1 MIKQI
6 LTYCFVLTASFIY
19 SQEVNISF
27 TFTDEASD
35 FTLDTVAVSIYD
47 SSNKS
52 LFNRSIIKGE
62 TVGIEPT
69 SDLKI
74 RVNVTAAYY
83 QQLDTLIDLNPFR
96 NLIKRGKLIPLNLVL
111 KYDGQVTG
119 NVEIYGYYEPEVAFS
134 SERIS
139 VSDYVVYGEDSL
151 LILAYPKR
159 LGVSNE
165 LLWYVRDTVVSRREG
180 GPSAKRLIRDYRNRV
195 YLRFEDKDYFI
206 EDFDNLD
213 LVLVDRAQLKTYVQ
227 PILDTLDN
235 KGMFF
240 TNYNELYPAYD
251 YYQIDLSDTTESVL
265 HHIEDKE
272 MMEHYRAEY
281 KWADVR
287 TKLWAW
293 EMEDETGIDR
303 QTWVG
308 ANVFTRSIYYEK
320 PYGNFFL
327 KDSIAY
333 VFDFYQDHLF
343 KYNGESK
350 ILIDS
355 VAISFHKDGRK
366 PKWTKKLIQDPVT
379 KKAYTYFDD
388 AGYTDVYE
396 IDLASGKL
404 LDKYTLFNRYVEN
417 IQVYNNEI
425 YYIYRPFES
434 MQKKYLYKE
443 DLNDKDRN
451 LKGQNRFNK

>member
-1 MIKQI
+1 M
-6 LTYCFVLTASFIY
+6 ASFVF
-19 SQEVNISF
+19 SQEAKLSF
-27 TFTDEASD
+27 TFTDLNSE
-35 FTLDTVAVSIYD
+35 FTLDSVELSVYDTRNKLLLETTVLLG
-47 SSNKS
+47 S
-52 LFNRSIIKGE
+52 LEVINLPE
-62 TVGIEPT
+62 N
-69 SDLKI
+69 LKI
-74 RVNVTAAYY
+74 RIKVTAPYY
-83 QQLDTLIDLNPFR
+83 QKLDTLIDLRPYN
-96 NLIKRGKLIPLNLVL
+96 NLIKREKLISLNLSL

-119 NVEIYGYYEPEVAFS
+119 NVEVYGNYEPEVAFS

-139 VSDYVVYGEDSL
+139 VSDFLVYGRDSIL
-151 LILAYPKR
+151 LLAYPKR
-159 LGVSNE
+159 LGLSNE
-165 LLWYVRDTVVSRREG
+165 LIWYVGDTVVSKREG
-180 GPSAKRLIRDYRNRV
+180 GSSAQRLIRDYRNRA
-195 YLRFEDKDYFI
+195 YLRFEQKDYFI
-206 EDFDNLD
+206 DNFDDLD
-213 LVLVDRAQLKTYVQ
+213 LVLVDRTQLDTYVQ

-235 KGMFF
+235 IGMFF

-251 YYQIDLSDTTESVL
+251 YYQIDLSDTTESLL

-293 EMEDETGIDR
+293 EMEDKTGIDR

-333 VFDFYQDHLF
+333 VFDFYKDLLF
-343 KYNGESK
+343 MYDGKQVER
-350 ILIDS
+350 LDS
-355 VAISFHKDGRK
+355 VPIAFHKGTQK

-388 AGYTDVYE
+388 SGYTDMYE
-396 IDLASGKL
+396 INLETGEL
-404 LDKYTLFNRYVEN
+404 QDKFTLFYRYVEN
-417 IQVYNNEI
+417 IQIYNDEI

-434 MQKKYLYKE
+434 IQKKYLYKE
-443 DLNDKDRN
+443 NVKDKERN
-451 LKGQNRFNK
+451 LKGQDRFNK